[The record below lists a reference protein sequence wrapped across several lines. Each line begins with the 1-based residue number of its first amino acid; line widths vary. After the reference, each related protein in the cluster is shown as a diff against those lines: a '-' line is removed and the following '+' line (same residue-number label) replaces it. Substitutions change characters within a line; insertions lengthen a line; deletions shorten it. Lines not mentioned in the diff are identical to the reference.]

1 VSLSCARSDRREPPP
16 LTSSPNTTTGRPLR
30 NFGGWRVLWEQVQ
43 AALTPN
49 DWPARLAEGLG
60 APIAVRTLSHRIE
73 VPGWRALR
81 PLRIAFASDLHAGP
95 YTPARLLT
103 RAAEALA
110 ATAPDLLLLGGDF
123 VCLRPAYAESVAEAL
138 SDVPAP
144 LGRYAVLGNH
154 DYWAGAQPIVRAL
167 ERAGIEVLINA
178 SRRLSPPFTDVS
190 VAGLDDHMAS
200 HPDAAVALDP
210 TAPVQLVLMHAPSGL
225 LDLAGAGFT
234 LALAGHTHGG
244 QIALGPDRPVIVPWG
259 ALSRTYCAGEYD
271 IAGQGRLLVS
281 RGVGCSTLP
290 FRLNSPAEVHLCVVG
305 I

>member
-1 VSLSCARSDRREPPP
+1 LLH
-16 LTSSPNTTTGRPLR
+16 LTSSPDTITGRDPR
-30 NFGGWRVLWEQVQ
+30 NFGSWRVLWEQVQ

-49 DWPARLAEGLG
+49 DWPAWLAERLG
-60 APIAVRTLSHRIE
+60 APLEVRTQFHRIE
-73 VPGWRALR
+73 VPRWSAPR
-81 PLRIAFASDLHAGP
+81 PLRVAFASDLHAGP

-103 RAAEALA
+103 RAANALA

-123 VCLRPAYAESVAEAL
+123 VCLRSAYVDRVVEAL
-138 SDVPAP
+138 SKIPAP

-167 ERAGIEVLINA
+167 ERAGIVVLINA
-178 SRRLSPPFTDVS
+178 SRRLGPPFGDVS
-190 VAGLDDHMAS
+190 VGGLDDHMAG
-200 HPDAAVALDP
+200 HPDAAAALDP

-225 LDLAGAGFT
+225 LDLASARFT

-271 IAGQGRLLVS
+271 IPGQGRLLVS

-290 FRLNSPAEVHLCVVG
+290 FRLNSPAEVHLCTLG
-305 I
+305 